1 MLWTKYFIEAQGYG
15 IDENIMYQDNLSTML
30 LETISKKSS
39 TKKTKH
45 IQVWY
50 FFIKDQ
56 VETGDVELKH

>member
-1 MLWTKYFIEAQGYG
+1 MLWIKYFIEAQGYG
-15 IDENIMYQDNLSTML
+15 IDENIMHQDNLSTML
-30 LETISKKSS
+30 LETISNKSS

>member
-30 LETISKKSS
+30 LETIRKKSS